1 MDGAPQP
8 VLKPKVGKNIARFVA
23 VLAAIILLVV
33 SMLAFAVAKTGIV
46 TVPLFSRWYHGPT
59 PTRLVSATP
68 LTADAFRVLLGSRFF
83 SQAVERKPP
92 PYAVRVTEKELTG
105 AIMTTIDAALRDGA
119 WRQVHTQMV
128 IRPTD
133 LEFFSRF
140 ERGSV
145 RMDVLVH
152 FVPVIQDGELR
163 FDPVSVRI
171 GDYPLPAALA
181 YRAASAVFARDLGAW
196 TVSFGDARLES
207 IRLLDGEAEIVAT
220 VRGGTP

>member
-1 MDGAPQP
+1 MDGAPLS
-8 VLKPKVGKNIARFVA
+8 VVKPKVGKNVARFVA
-23 VLAAIILLVV
+23 VVVVVLLAVAAA
-33 SMLAFAVAKTGIV
+33 LAFAVAKTGIV
-46 TVPLFSRWYHGPT
+46 TVPVFSRWYHGPT

-68 LTADAFRVLLGSRFF
+68 ITADAFRVLLGSRFF
-83 SQAVERKPP
+83 SQAVERRPP
-92 PYAVRVTEKELTG
+92 PYTVRVTEKEMTG
-105 AIMTTIDAALRDGA
+105 AIMTTIDAALRDGS

-145 RMDVLVH
+145 RMDVMVH
-152 FVPVIQDGELR
+152 FVPVIRDGELR

-181 YRAASAVFARDLGAW
+181 YRAASYLFARDLGTW

-220 VRGGTP
+220 VRGQTP